1 MKKTYESPVIQIVQ
15 MSPFEIIC
23 MSGGDQ
29 LGRGEADDSGVD
41 QDKDG
46 FYLAE

>member
-23 MSGGDQ
+23 MSGEYK
-29 LGRGEADDSGVD
+29 LGKGEADDSGVD
-41 QDKDG
+41 QDEDG

>member
-23 MSGGDQ
+23 MSGNE